1 MRLGRIDCMSFGQTC
16 CSPVTA
22 LAIVRNYWKLAAN
35 VKAACKDDGGG
46 ARFKAVPVCSE
57 RGFRASGLSWMPARP
72 LVSDHHV

>member
-46 ARFKAVPVCSE
+46 HGLRPSRFAAKEASVLVACPGCL
-57 RGFRASGLSWMPARP
+57 RGLW
-72 LVSDHHV
+72 